1 MPDGLCSFPDAT
13 IVLMFAALAAVSI
26 VVLPLIFRPIRICR
40 LNFDHTEFTLRIY
53 GTLFTLCGF
62 ALAMTLVQA
71 QAIFRHAESMVA
83 SEAAHIN
90 NLDRLLTRY
99 GDPAITG
106 LRPALLGYV
115 NSIVKEEW
123 PAMAHDRDSEKTRLA
138 LVPVAVAITAI
149 TPAPGRQTTLYA
161 EMLKSLDF
169 ITELREERLDSVHVA
184 LPSVYWDVVFFAM
197 IVLMVAASAIQR
209 TPFRTLLLAG
219 QAAFLGAIIGV
230 VFITDHPFKGQTSVG
245 TNAMDKAIAMMKAR
259 ER

>member
-62 ALAMTLVQA
+62 ALT
-71 QAIFRHAESMVA
+71 
-83 SEAAHIN
+83 
-90 NLDRLLTRY
+90 
-99 GDPAITG
+99 
-106 LRPALLGYV
+106 
-115 NSIVKEEW
+115 
-123 PAMAHDRDSEKTRLA
+123 
-138 LVPVAVAITAI
+138 ITAI